1 MEKNN
6 GTPFYKNIATKKK
19 PKKVVQPQ
27 NKSVPKKGSPAT
39 KKERSAAYPYKIT
52 SSLFGRIPADASSF
66 LNNFDSAIQSVY
78 PLSAKQ
84 LQQLPKNINELSHQ
98 LTDERSDRRLG
109 YMNSQINLLAY
120 AHYFQWWNLY
130 RFTSLFSSFPE
141 DAFSFL
147 KSNSFALDIGSGP
160 LTIPIALWLSR
171 PELRNLNL
179 TFYVLDISQ
188 TALKLGEELFLSAAA
203 ACPASN
209 NSDPWKIVRVKGNIT
224 TEIKQKVSFVTCG
237 NMFNELIQNSEKS
250 LIALSKEYTR
260 TLLSYAD
267 KNAAVLV
274 IEPGIPKDSHF
285 VSLLRNNFVKN
296 GFSVMAPCSHCE
308 HCPMGG
314 ANSKKWC
321 HFTLDTKY
329 APKKLTELSTAAFLP
344 KEDVTLSFVFAS
356 NFKKLPEKS
365 YLTLRVFSDVI
376 KLPGGIVGRYACSVI
391 GLVLVTGSPTL
402 KLKSGVEL
410 LVSISPENANK
421 LPIDIKSGAYV
432 INIG

>member
-1 MEKNN
+1 MEKNS
-6 GTPFYKNIATKKK
+6 GTPFYKNISTKKK
-19 PKKVVQPQ
+19 QKKVSQPQ
-27 NKSVPKKGSPAT
+27 NKPAQQNAFHVI
-39 KKERSAAYPYKIT
+39 KKESKAAFPYKIT

-66 LNNFDSAIQSVY
+66 LNNFDSTIQSVY

-84 LQQLPKNINELSHQ
+84 LQQLPKNINDLSHQ
-98 LTDERSDRRLG
+98 LTDERSNRRLG

-130 RFTSLFSSFPE
+130 RFITLFSSFPA

-147 KSNSFALDIGSGP
+147 KSNPFALDIGSGP

-203 ACPASN
+203 SCPATN
-209 NSDPWKIVRVKGNIT
+209 NSAPWKIVRVKGNIT
-224 TEIKQKVSFVTCG
+224 TEIKQKVALVTCG
-237 NMFNELIQNSEKS
+237 NMFNELIQNSDKS
-250 LIALSKEYTR
+250 LIALSKEYSR
-260 TLLSYAD
+260 TLLSYTD

-285 VSLLRNNFVKN
+285 VSLLRNNFVKS
-296 GFSVMAPCSHCE
+296 GFSVVAPCSHCE
-308 HCPMGG
+308 HCPMSG

-329 APKKLTELSTAAFLP
+329 APKKLTELSAAAFLP
-344 KEDVTLSFVFAS
+344 KEDVTLSFVFAT
-356 NFKKLPEKS
+356 NFQKLAEKS
-365 YLTLRVFSDVI
+365 YLTLRIFSDVI
-376 KLPGGIVGRYACSVI
+376 KLPGGIVGRYACSVL
-391 GLVLVTGSPTL
+391 GLVLVTGKQTL

-410 LVSISPENANK
+410 LISISPENAKK